1 MSYTKEM
8 TKEIVEAYTENPTRE
23 TVDALAEKFE
33 KSVKSVIGKL
43 SREGVYRREVY
54 TTKTGEKPVTKLE
67 LVAEISSLL
76 EVDDWRLEGLEKAP
90 KQALKIIRD
99 GVKAGSWKEELNEGL
114 GDMGP
119 LAGNRVEE
127 WQHIREKG
135 FPVRVNRVKPILG
148 KISFNKEVLG
158 VKEQSL
164 SPDLFLPP
172 EDYEMVKSPPMPPV
186 GPRGKMPVPPEK
198 TEQGSPQ

>member
-8 TKEIVEAYTENPTRE
+8 TKEIVETYTENPTRE

-99 GVKAGSWKEELNEGL
+99 GVKAGSWKEELNEG
-114 GDMGP
+114 M
-119 LAGNRVEE
+119 E
-127 WQHIREKG
+127 
-135 FPVRVNRVKPILG
+135 
-148 KISFNKEVLG
+148 
-158 VKEQSL
+158 
-164 SPDLFLPP
+164 
-172 EDYEMVKSPPMPPV
+172 
-186 GPRGKMPVPPEK
+186 
-198 TEQGSPQ
+198 